1 MKHSNISYT
10 DAIYS
15 NFQCVSYMVGQGMQ
29 AMCCFDFYGVYHMF
43 VASTHVCGCLSMQV
57 MIVLLCF
64 LLQLGA
70 ARLATRQCRQSRQPV
85 YFMQ

>member
-1 MKHSNISYT
+1 MKHYNISYT

-15 NFQCVSYMVGQGMQ
+15 NFQCVSYTVGQGMQ

-43 VASTHVCGCLSMQV
+43 IASTHVCAYLSIQV
-57 MIVLLCF
+57 MIALLCF

-70 ARLATRQCRQSRQPV
+70 ARSATRRCRQSRRLV